1 MNQPLRRQQGA
12 WVLAGPLLA
21 APLLAGCLGW
31 LLAGCSGTPFGD
43 RLAGSFSSP
52 PPSAPPGAA
61 NGVTNGAATG
71 APTNGVA
78 TNGAANGVSNGAQKL
93 APTAPGAAPAP
104 PLGQSGASQGADGAA
119 KPASKTDGVSP
130 PQAPGTKQPPAAA
143 TNLQP
148 VPYRITLKLP
158 LADPAAPAESVTQ
171 ALRAAGLRFEVE
183 MIERVQPASSS
194 PSVASPSVAPPR

>member
-1 MNQPLRRQQGA
+1 M
-12 WVLAGPLLA
+12 
-21 APLLAGCLGW
+21 
-31 LLAGCSGTPFGD
+31 
-43 RLAGSFSSP
+43 
-52 PPSAPPGAA
+52 
-61 NGVTNGAATG
+61 
-71 APTNGVA
+71 
-78 TNGAANGVSNGAQKL
+78 

-119 KPASKTDGVSP
+119 KPASKTAVGTAGPQPPGVSP
-130 PQAPGTKQPPAAA
+130 PQAPGAKQPPAAN

-183 MIERVQPASSS
+183 MIERVQPTGS
-194 PSVASPSVAPPR
+194 SPSVAPPR